1 MFRRLFTKLLACQGK
16 PKEKL
21 LNSPKSH
28 DIETN
33 ESNTLIEVS
42 TPQDRKQRKLPLL
55 FNIKGKDIRMKKVK
69 KKIIQ
74 ATNLDA
80 IKAMRRGGR
89 EAEMELLGPGF
100 HSHNKIH
107 KSHKIYT
114 RKKKHKGSL

>member
-1 MFRRLFTKLLACQGK
+1 
-16 PKEKL
+16 
-21 LNSPKSH
+21 
-28 DIETN
+28 
-33 ESNTLIEVS
+33 
-42 TPQDRKQRKLPLL
+42 
-55 FNIKGKDIRMKKVK
+55 MKKVK
-69 KKIIQ
+69 RKILQ

-107 KSHKIYT
+107 KSDKIYT